1 MILLSK
7 KIDNNTYFD
16 FDKILA
22 SGYDIKE
29 DKDRIIQ
36 KFANGHRKSINSTY
50 TDCIITINLG
60 TFDLETT
67 KTYLDNLTSGTYKY
81 YSINDKQY
89 KQTEFIIEEKPNI
102 IVENSANSNFIIED
116 FEVTLLKAGD

>member
-7 KIDNNTYFD
+7 KTGDNTYFE

-22 SGYDIKE
+22 SGYEIRE

-36 KFANGHRKSINSTY
+36 KFANGHRKSINSPY
-50 TDCIITINLG
+50 TDCEITINLG

-89 KQTEFIIEEKPNI
+89 KETDFIIKEKPEI
-102 IVENSANSNFIIED
+102 IVENSASSNFIIED
-116 FEVTLLKAGD
+116 FEVVLLKAGD

>member
-7 KIDNNTYFD
+7 KIGENEYFD
-16 FDKILA
+16 FDKIVA

-29 DKDRIIQ
+29 DMDRIIQ
-36 KFANGHRKSINSTY
+36 KFANGRRKSINSTY
-50 TDCIITINLG
+50 TDCIIKVNLG

-67 KTYLDNLTSGTYKY
+67 NTYLQQLTSGTYRY
-81 YSINDKQY
+81 YSLKDRQY
-89 KQTEFIIEEKPNI
+89 KETNFIIEERPHI
-102 IVENSANSNFIIED
+102 IVESAVDNNAYVDD

>member
-7 KIDNNTYFD
+7 KENNTYYD

-22 SGYDIKE
+22 SGYTIRE

-50 TDCIITINLG
+50 TDCEIKINLG
-60 TFDLETT
+60 TFDLNTT
-67 KTYLDNLTSGTYKY
+67 KEYLDKLTSGTYKY

-89 KQTEFIIEEKPNI
+89 KETDFIIEEKPEI
-102 IVENSANSNFIIED
+102 VVENSASNNFIIED

>member
-7 KIDNNTYFD
+7 KTGNNTYYD

-29 DKDRIIQ
+29 DKDRITQ
-36 KFANGHRKSINSTY
+36 KFANGHRKQINSDY
-50 TDCIITINLG
+50 VDCVITINLG
-60 TFDLETT
+60 TFDLNTT

-81 YSINDKQY
+81 YSISDKQY
-89 KQTEFIIEEKPNI
+89 KEAQFLIEEKPNI
-102 IVENSANSNFIIED
+102 IVENSASNNFIIED
-116 FEVTLLKAGD
+116 FEVTLLKAGE

>member
-7 KIDNNTYFD
+7 KTGNNTYFD

-22 SGYDIKE
+22 SGYDIDE
-29 DKDRIIQ
+29 DRDRITQ
-36 KFANGHRKSINSTY
+36 KFANGHRKQINSDY
-50 TDCIITINLG
+50 VDCIITLNLG
-60 TFDLETT
+60 TFDLNTT

-89 KQTEFIIEEKPNI
+89 KETEFLIEKKPKI
-102 IVENSANSNFIIED
+102 IVENSASNNFIIED
-116 FEVTLLKAGD
+116 FEVTLLKAGE

>member
-7 KIDNNTYFD
+7 KTGDNTYFE
-16 FDKILA
+16 FDKILI

-29 DKDRIIQ
+29 DKDRITQ
-36 KFANGHRKSINSTY
+36 KFANGHRKQITSDY
-50 TDCIITINLG
+50 VDCIIKINLG
-60 TFDLETT
+60 TFDLNTT

-89 KQTEFIIEEKPNI
+89 KEAKFIIEEKPNI
-102 IVENSANSNFIIED
+102 IVENSASNNFIIGD
-116 FEVTLLKAGD
+116 FEVTLLRAGE

>member
-7 KIDNNTYFD
+7 KINDNEYFD
-16 FDKILA
+16 FEYILR

-36 KFANGHRKSINSTY
+36 KFANGHRKSINSSY
-50 TDCIITINLG
+50 DDCIITLNLG
-60 TFDLETT
+60 TFDLNTT

-89 KQTEFIIEEKPNI
+89 KEAQFIIEEKPSI
-102 IVENSANSNFIIED
+102 TVENSASSNFTIED
-116 FEVTLLKAGD
+116 FKVILLKAGE